1 MKIRNHPYWTLPGV
15 IVLVATFFLA
25 VENGWSETP
34 AAATPPAATTGAE
47 TASTDNTPD
56 GAAVP
61 FITHEAED
69 PANKTTGA
77 VVKMTT
83 LPVPGEDTPELE
95 ASGRGYVALTD
106 QGQYLEFP
114 NVEEANTIVI
124 RDCIPDAPTGGGIT
138 ATLSLYVNGEKRQTL
153 TLSSFHNWLYGKP
166 ITNGQSNDPSAGQ
179 PHVFWDESRFFI
191 EGGVKK
197 GDTIKLQKDPGDTA
211 DFYRIDLV
219 EIENAPPALPP
230 PSAGTYLS
238 VTDYHAKGDGKTDDT
253 KAILDC
259 IAAAKAQK
267 KIVWIPSGTY
277 CQSKHFDL
285 DGVVVQGA
293 GMWYTTIVGTVL
305 GMQFADDMGFGM
317 SGDGSQ
323 VHDLCIDSTIH
334 SSRGEKG
341 GKGFTGG
348 GTNWV
353 VQNVWITHT
362 NCGFWIGGR
371 HGLIKNCRVRATYAD
386 AMTINNGK
394 IGFAEDI
401 LAENNSIRGIGDDG
415 SAILALAGSPNITTN
430 ITFRHNTVT
439 CIWWGGNCDL
449 AGGSGHLI
457 ERNYYADN
465 IGHGCCT
472 INMPSSYPMHPL
484 TGAVISH
491 NTIERGGGNWNG
503 QKRGALWIYPG
514 STTISNVVIK
524 DNQILDSLSSG
535 IHLTGHCDQQITF
548 AHNTIKDPGGDAITI
563 DPGVQGSGIFIDNT
577 VTGLKA
583 GCVPIK
589 NASSNYVVTQEPAK

>member
-1 MKIRNHPYWTLPGV
+1 
-15 IVLVATFFLA
+15 
-25 VENGWSETP
+25 
-34 AAATPPAATTGAE
+34 
-47 TASTDNTPD
+47 
-56 GAAVP
+56 
-61 FITHEAED
+61 
-69 PANKTTGA
+69 
-77 VVKMTT
+77 
-83 LPVPGEDTPELE
+83 
-95 ASGRGYVALTD
+95 
-106 QGQYLEFP
+106 
-114 NVEEANTIVI
+114 
-124 RDCIPDAPTGGGIT
+124 
-138 ATLSLYVNGEKRQTL
+138 
-153 TLSSFHNWLYGKP
+153 
-166 ITNGQSNDPSAGQ
+166 
-179 PHVFWDESRFFI
+179 
-191 EGGVKK
+191 
-197 GDTIKLQKDPGDTA
+197 
-211 DFYRIDLV
+211 
-219 EIENAPPALPP
+219 
-230 PSAGTYLS
+230 
-238 VTDYHAKGDGKTDDT
+238 
-253 KAILDC
+253 
-259 IAAAKAQK
+259 
-267 KIVWIPSGTY
+267 
-277 CQSKHFDL
+277 
-285 DGVVVQGA
+285 
-293 GMWYTTIVGTVL
+293 
-305 GMQFADDMGFGM
+305 
-317 SGDGSQ
+317 
-323 VHDLCIDSTIH
+323 
-334 SSRGEKG
+334 
-341 GKGFTGG
+341 
-348 GTNWV
+348 
-353 VQNVWITHT
+353 
-362 NCGFWIGGR
+362 
-371 HGLIKNCRVRATYAD
+371 
-386 AMTINNGK
+386 MTINNGK